1 LNVRGERDFVPT
13 RGSHPYCVGTIT
25 NVVTDKNIFVF
36 DPAYVEDE
44 QRPVLTLSY
53 YDIERKLI
61 TRPREVQRRLPAFF
75 SNLLPERDGVLR
87 DYLAQRAGISPE
99 REFPLLWLA
108 GADLPGAVIAEDS
121 EGQPLPPPEEKSE
134 TREANKEEVLR
145 FSLAGVQLKFSA
157 IGRGE
162 KQLRI
167 PVQGRDSQWI
177 VKLPSP
183 RFPKVPE
190 NEFAMM
196 TLAREVGIEVLE
208 FGLIPVSS
216 IGNLPAEFTED
227 KTNAYFIRQFDR
239 GPDGERIHAED
250 FNQIYGQYPEKKHEQ
265 HGYTGMAKDIW
276 ALLGEKGLTEFIR
289 RIVFNAA
296 IGNADMH
303 LKNWSLLYRDGRTPT
318 LSPGYDYVSTMRY
331 LPERGLGLPL
341 ARTKDVSRLDGEL
354 LEKTSLQAGVPRGLV
369 KDVAPETARSFIRA
383 WSQHKAG
390 LPIDDLGRRKINEQL
405 QLVPLL
411 KAHMM
416 VGKPKR
422 KKD

>member
-1 LNVRGERDFVPT
+1 MPT
-13 RGSHPYCVGTIT
+13 LRIKLGNRLVGTIT

-36 DPAYVEDE
+36 DPGYVEDE
-44 QRPVLTLSY
+44 HRPVLSLSY

-61 TRPREVQRRLPAFF
+61 TRPREVQRRLPPFF

-99 REFPLLWLA
+99 REFPLLWLV

-145 FSLAGVQLKFSA
+145 FSLAGIQPKFSA
-157 IGRGE
+157 IGQGG

-167 PVQGRDSQWI
+167 PVQGRDGQWI

-183 RFPKVPE
+183 RFPNVPE

-196 TLAREVGIEVLE
+196 TLAKEVGIDVPE
-208 FGLIPVSS
+208 FGLMPVSL
-216 IGNLPAEFTED
+216 IGNLPSEFAED
-227 KTNAYFIRQFDR
+227 NANAYFIRRFDR

-250 FNQIYGQYPEKKHEQ
+250 FNQIYGQYPEKKYEE

-318 LSPGYDYVSTMRY
+318 LAPGYDYVSTMRY

-341 ARTKDVSRLDGEL
+341 ARTKDVSRLDDDL
-354 LEKTSLQAGVPRGLV
+354 LEKASVQAGIPRGLV
-369 KDVAPETARSFIRA
+369 KDVAHETARSFIQA
-383 WSQHKAG
+383 WSRHKAG
-390 LPIDDLGRRKINEQL
+390 LPIDDVGRRKIDEQL
-405 QLVPLL
+405 RIVPLFNEYL
-411 KAHMM
+411 AVEKQ
-416 VGKPKR
+416 KR
-422 KKD
+422 KKT

>member
-1 LNVRGERDFVPT
+1 M
-13 RGSHPYCVGTIT
+13 
-25 NVVTDKNIFVF
+25 F
-36 DPAYVEDE
+36 DPGYIEDE
-44 QRPVLTLSY
+44 RRPVLSLSY
-53 YDIERKLI
+53 YDIERTLI
-61 TRPREVQRRLPAFF
+61 TRPCEVQRRLPPFF

-87 DYLAQRAGISPE
+87 DYLAQRAGISPQ

-108 GADLPGAVIAEDS
+108 GADLPGAVIAEDN
-121 EGQPLPPPEEKSE
+121 EGQPWPPPEEKSE
-134 TREANKEEVLR
+134 TREANKQEVLR

-157 IGRGE
+157 MGRDG

-167 PVQGRDSQWI
+167 PAQGRDGQWV

-183 RFPKVPE
+183 RYQKVPE

-196 TLAREVGIEVLE
+196 TLAREVGIDVPE
-208 FGLIPVSS
+208 FGLIPVGS
-216 IGNLPAEFTED
+216 IGNLPAEFSED
-227 KTNAYFIRQFDR
+227 KTNAYFIRRFDR

-250 FNQIYGQYPEKKHEQ
+250 FNQIYGQYPERKYER

-289 RIVFNAA
+289 RVIFNAA

-303 LKNWSLLYRDGRTPT
+303 LKNWSLLYRDGRTPG
-318 LSPGYDYVSTMRY
+318 LAPGYDYVSTMRY
-331 LPERGLGLPL
+331 MPERGLGLPL
-341 ARTKDVSRLDGEL
+341 ARTKDVARLDDEL
-354 LEKTSLQAGVPRGLV
+354 LEKASAQAGVPRGLV
-369 KDVAPETARSFIRA
+369 NDVAHETARAFTRA
-383 WSQHKAG
+383 WSERKVG
-390 LPIDDLGRRKINEQL
+390 LPIDDLCRQKIDEQL

-411 KAHMM
+411 KAHLA

>member
-1 LNVRGERDFVPT
+1 MPALRIKLGNRL
-13 RGSHPYCVGTIT
+13 VGTIT

-36 DPAYVEDE
+36 DPGYIEDE
-44 QRPVLTLSY
+44 HRPVLSLSY

-61 TRPREVQRRLPAFF
+61 TRPHEVQRRLPPFF

-99 REFPLLWLA
+99 REFPLLWVA

-121 EGQPLPPPEEKSE
+121 EGQPLPPPEEKSGV
-134 TREANKEEVLR
+134 REAQKEEVLR

-157 IGRGE
+157 MGRAG

-167 PVQGRDSQWI
+167 PAQGRDGQWI

-183 RFPKVPE
+183 RFSKVPE

-196 TLAREVGIEVLE
+196 TLARAVGIDVPE
-208 FGLIPVSS
+208 FGLVPVGS
-216 IGNLPAEFTED
+216 IGNLPPEFAED
-227 KTNAYFIRQFDR
+227 KTNAYFIRRFDR

-250 FNQIYGQYPEKKHEQ
+250 FNQIYGQYPEKKYEE

-276 ALLGEKGLTEFIR
+276 AILGEKGLTEFIR
-289 RIVFNAA
+289 RVIFNAA

-303 LKNWSLLYRDGRTPT
+303 LKNWSLLYRDGRTPE
-318 LSPGYDYVSTMRY
+318 LAPGYDYVSTMRY

-341 ARTKDVSRLDGEL
+341 ARTKDVSRLDDEL
-354 LEKTSLQAGVPRGLV
+354 LEKASVQAGIPRGLV
-369 KDVAPETARSFIRA
+369 KDVAHETVRSFIQS

-390 LPIDDLGRRKINEQL
+390 LPIDDVGRRKIDEQL
-405 QLVPLL
+405 QLVPLFKGHL
-411 KAHMM
+411 PI
-416 VGKPKR
+416 GKR
-422 KKD
+422 KKS

>member
-1 LNVRGERDFVPT
+1 MPT
-13 RGSHPYCVGTIT
+13 LRIKLGNRLVGTIT

-36 DPAYVEDE
+36 DPGYVEDE
-44 QRPVLTLSY
+44 HRPVLSLSY

-61 TRPREVQRRLPAFF
+61 TRPREVQRRLPPFF

-99 REFPLLWLA
+99 REFPLLWLV

-134 TREANKEEVLR
+134 RREANREQVLR

-157 IGRGE
+157 IGRGG

-167 PVQGRDSQWI
+167 PVQGRDGQWI

-183 RFPKVPE
+183 RFPNVPE

-196 TLAREVGIEVLE
+196 TLAKEVGIDVPE
-208 FGLIPVSS
+208 FGLMPVSS
-216 IGNLPAEFTED
+216 IGNLPAEFAED
-227 KTNAYFIRQFDR
+227 KANAYFVRRFDR

-250 FNQIYGQYPEKKHEQ
+250 FNQIYGQYPEKKYEE

-318 LSPGYDYVSTMRY
+318 LAPGYDYVSTMRY

-341 ARTKDVSRLDGEL
+341 ARTKDVSRLDDDL
-354 LEKTSLQAGVPRGLV
+354 LEKASVQGGIPRGLV
-369 KDVAPETARSFIRA
+369 KDVAHETARSFIQA
-383 WSQHKAG
+383 WSQHKVG
-390 LPIDDLGRRKINEQL
+390 LPIDDVGRRKIDEQL
-405 QLVPLL
+405 RIVPLFNEYL
-411 KAHMM
+411 A
-416 VGKPKR
+416 VEKPKG
-422 KKD
+422 KKT

>member
-1 LNVRGERDFVPT
+1 MSTLRIKLGNRL
-13 RGSHPYCVGTIT
+13 VGTIT

-36 DPAYVEDE
+36 DPGYVEDE
-44 QRPVLTLSY
+44 RRPVLSLNY

-61 TRPREVQRRLPAFF
+61 TRPREVQRRLPPFF

-99 REFPLLWLA
+99 REFPLLWLV

-121 EGQPLPPPEEKSE
+121 EGQPLPPPEEKSA
-134 TREANKEEVLR
+134 TREANREEVLR

-157 IGRGE
+157 IGRGG
-162 KQLRI
+162 KHLRI
-167 PVQGRDSQWI
+167 PAQGRDGQWI

-196 TLAREVGIEVLE
+196 TLAKEVGIEVPE
-208 FGLIPVSS
+208 FGLMPVRA
-216 IGNLPAEFTED
+216 IGNLPAEFEED
-227 KTNAYFIRQFDR
+227 KTSAYFIRRFDR
-239 GPDGERIHAED
+239 GPDGERIHSED
-250 FNQIYGQYPEKKHEQ
+250 FNQIYGQYPEKKYEE

-303 LKNWSLLYRDGRTPT
+303 LKNWSLLYRDGRTPE
-318 LSPGYDYVSTMRY
+318 LAPGYDYVSTMRY

-341 ARTKDVSRLDGEL
+341 ARTKDVSRLDDEL
-354 LEKTSLQAGVPRGLV
+354 LEKASVQAGVPRGLV
-369 KDVAPETARSFIRA
+369 KGVAHETARSFIQA

-390 LPIDDLGRRKINEQL
+390 LPIDDLGRRKIDEQL
-405 QLVPLL
+405 RLAPLF
-411 KAHMM
+411 KDYFAA
-416 VGKPKR
+416 GKSKR
-422 KKD
+422 RKNETTR

>member
-1 LNVRGERDFVPT
+1 MPT
-13 RGSHPYCVGTIT
+13 LRIKLGNRLVGTIT
-25 NVVTDKNIFVF
+25 NVVADKNIFVF
-36 DPAYVEDE
+36 DQGYVEDE
-44 QRPVLTLSY
+44 HRPVLSLSY

-61 TRPREVQRRLPAFF
+61 TRPREVQRRLPPFF

-99 REFPLLWLA
+99 REFPLLWLV

-121 EGQPLPPPEEKSE
+121 EGQPLPPAEEKSE
-134 TREANKEEVLR
+134 TREANKQEVLR

-157 IGRGE
+157 MGHG

-167 PVQGRDSQWI
+167 PAQGRDGQWI

-183 RFPKVPE
+183 RFPQVPE

-196 TLAREVGIEVLE
+196 TLAKEVGIDVSE

-216 IGNLPAEFTED
+216 IGNLPPEFAED
-227 KTNAYFIRQFDR
+227 KTNAYFIRRFDR

-250 FNQIYGQYPEKKHEQ
+250 FNQIYGQFPEKKYEQ
-265 HGYTGMAKDIW
+265 YGYTGMAKDIW
-276 ALLGEKGLTEFIR
+276 ALLGEKGLSEFIR
-289 RIVFNAA
+289 RVIFNAA

-318 LSPGYDYVSTMRY
+318 LAPGYDYVSTMRY

-341 ARTKDVSRLDGEL
+341 ARTKDVARLDDEL
-354 LEKTSLQAGVPRGLV
+354 LEKASVQAGVPRGLV
-369 KDVAPETARSFIRA
+369 KDVAHETARSFIRA
-383 WSQHKAG
+383 WSQQKDG
-390 LPIDDLGRRKINEQL
+390 LLIDDVGRHKIDEQL
-405 QLVPLL
+405 KLVPLL
-411 KAHMM
+411 KEHCAA
-416 VGKPKR
+416 GKPKR
-422 KKD
+422 KRS

>member
-1 LNVRGERDFVPT
+1 MSTLRIKLGNRL
-13 RGSHPYCVGTIT
+13 VGTIT
-25 NVVTDKNIFVF
+25 NVVTDKNIFLF
-36 DPAYVEDE
+36 DPGYVEDE
-44 QRPVLTLSY
+44 QRPVLSLSY

-99 REFPLLWLA
+99 REFPLLWLV
-108 GADLPGAVIAEDS
+108 GTDLPGAVIAEDS
-121 EGQPLPPPEEKSE
+121 EGQPLPPPEEKSA

-157 IGRGE
+157 IGQGG

-167 PVQGRDSQWI
+167 PAQGRDGQWI

-196 TLAREVGIEVLE
+196 TLAREVGIDVPE
-208 FGLIPVSS
+208 FGLMPVNAF
-216 IGNLPAEFTED
+216 GNLPAEFEED
-227 KTNAYFIRQFDR
+227 KTSAYFIRRFDR
-239 GPDGERIHAED
+239 GPNGERIHAED
-250 FNQIYGQYPEKKHEQ
+250 FNQIYGQYPEKKYEE

-276 ALLGEKGLTEFIR
+276 ALLGAKGLAEFIR
-289 RIVFNAA
+289 RVIFNAA

-303 LKNWSLLYRDGRTPT
+303 LKNWSLLYRNGRTPE
-318 LSPGYDYVSTMRY
+318 LAPGYDYVSTMRY

-341 ARTKDVSRLDGEL
+341 ARTKDVSRLDDEL
-354 LEKTSLQAGVPRGLV
+354 LEKASVQAGVPRGLV
-369 KDVAPETARSFIRA
+369 RDVAHETASSFVQA

-390 LPIDDLGRRKINEQL
+390 LPIDDLGRRKIDEQL
-405 QLVPLL
+405 QFVPLF
-411 KAHMM
+411 KEHHAI
-416 VGKPKR
+416 GKPKR
-422 KKD
+422 QKR

>member
-1 LNVRGERDFVPT
+1 MCTLRIKLGNRL
-13 RGSHPYCVGTIT
+13 VGTIT

-36 DPAYVEDE
+36 DPGYVENE
-44 QRPVLTLSY
+44 QRPVLSLSY

-61 TRPREVQRRLPAFF
+61 TKPREVQRRLPPFF

-87 DYLAQRAGISPE
+87 DYLAQRAGIGPE
-99 REFPLLWLA
+99 REFPLLWLV

-121 EGQPLPPPEEKSE
+121 EGQPLPPPEEKSA

-157 IGRGE
+157 IGRGG

-167 PVQGRDSQWI
+167 PAQGRDGQWI

-196 TLAREVGIEVLE
+196 TLAREVGIDVPE

-216 IGNLPAEFTED
+216 IGNLPAEFAED
-227 KTNAYFIRQFDR
+227 KTNAYFIRRFDR

-250 FNQIYGQYPEKKHEQ
+250 FNQIYGQYPEKKYEQ

-276 ALLGEKGLTEFIR
+276 ALLGAKGLTEFIR
-289 RIVFNAA
+289 RVIFNAA

-303 LKNWSLLYRDGRTPT
+303 LKNWSLLYRDGRTPE
-318 LSPGYDYVSTMRY
+318 LAPGYDYVSTMRY

-341 ARTKDVSRLDGEL
+341 ARTKDISRLDDEL
-354 LEKTSLQAGVPRGLV
+354 LEKTSVQAGVPRGLV
-369 KDVAPETARSFIRA
+369 RDVAHETARLFA
-383 WSQHKAG
+383 QVWSQHKAG
-390 LPIDDLGRRKINEQL
+390 LPIDDVGRRKIDEQL
-405 QLVPLL
+405 TLVPLF
-411 KAHMM
+411 KNHFAAR
-416 VGKPKR
+416 KSER
-422 KKD
+422 KKN

>member
-1 LNVRGERDFVPT
+1 MPT
-13 RGSHPYCVGTIT
+13 LRIKLGNRLVGTIT

-36 DPAYVEDE
+36 DPGYVEAE
-44 QRPVLTLSY
+44 RRPVLSLSY

-61 TRPREVQRRLPAFF
+61 TRPREVQRRLPPFF
-75 SNLLPERDGVLR
+75 SNLLPERDGVLL

-99 REFPLLWLA
+99 REFPLLWLV

-157 IGRGE
+157 IGRGG

-167 PVQGRDSQWI
+167 PAQGRDGQWI

-183 RFPKVPE
+183 RFPMVPE

-196 TLAREVGIEVLE
+196 TLAREVGIDVPE

-216 IGNLPAEFTED
+216 IGNLPAEFAED
-227 KTNAYFIRQFDR
+227 KTNAYFIRRFDR

-250 FNQIYGQYPEKKHEQ
+250 FNQIYGQFPEKKYEQ

-276 ALLGEKGLTEFIR
+276 ALLGEKGLAQFIR
-289 RIVFNAA
+289 RVIFNAA

-303 LKNWSLLYRDGRTPT
+303 LKNWSLLYRDGRTPE
-318 LSPGYDYVSTMRY
+318 LAPGYDYVSTMRY

-341 ARTKDVSRLDGEL
+341 ARTKDVSRLDDEL
-354 LEKTSLQAGVPRGLV
+354 LEKASAQAGVPRGLV
-369 KDVAPETARSFIRA
+369 KDVAHETAHAFSLA
-383 WSQHKAG
+383 WSQYKAG
-390 LPIDDLGRRKINEQL
+390 LPIDDVARGKIDKQL
-405 QLVPLL
+405 KLVPLL
-411 KAHMM
+411 KAHFA
-416 VGKPKR
+416 VGRIKPKR
-422 KKD
+422 S

>member
-1 LNVRGERDFVPT
+1 MSTLRIKLGNRL
-13 RGSHPYCVGTIT
+13 VGTIT

-36 DPAYVEDE
+36 DPGYVEDE
-44 QRPVLTLSY
+44 QRPVLSLSY

-61 TRPREVQRRLPAFF
+61 TRPREVQRRVPPFF

-99 REFPLLWLA
+99 REFPLLWLV

-121 EGQPLPPPEEKSE
+121 EGQPLPPPEEKSA

-157 IGRGE
+157 IGRGG

-167 PVQGRDSQWI
+167 PAQGRDGQWI

-196 TLAREVGIEVLE
+196 TLAKEVGIDVPE
-208 FGLIPVSS
+208 FGLIQVSS
-216 IGNLPAEFTED
+216 IGNLPAEFAED
-227 KTNAYFIRQFDR
+227 KTNAYFIRRFDR

-250 FNQIYGQYPEKKHEQ
+250 FNQLYGQYPEKKYEQ

-276 ALLGEKGLTEFIR
+276 ALLGAKGLTEFIR
-289 RIVFNAA
+289 RVIFNAA

-303 LKNWSLLYRDGRTPT
+303 LKNWSLLYRDGRTPE
-318 LSPGYDYVSTMRY
+318 LAPGYDYVSTMRY

-341 ARTKDVSRLDGEL
+341 ARTKDLSRLDDEL
-354 LEKTSLQAGVPRGLV
+354 LEKASVQAGVPRGLV
-369 KDVAPETARSFIRA
+369 RDVAHETAHSFIQA
-383 WSQHKAG
+383 WLKHKAG
-390 LPIDDLGRRKINEQL
+390 LPIDDLGRRKIDEQL
-405 QLVPLL
+405 RIVPLFKEHL
-411 KAHMM
+411 G
-416 VGKPKR
+416 VEKPKR
-422 KKD
+422 KKQAEG

>member
-1 LNVRGERDFVPT
+1 MPT
-13 RGSHPYCVGTIT
+13 LRIKLGNRLVGTIT

-36 DPAYVEDE
+36 DPGYIEDE
-44 QRPVLTLSY
+44 HRPVLSLSY

-61 TRPREVQRRLPAFF
+61 TRPREVQRRLPPFF

-99 REFPLLWLA
+99 REFPLLWLV

-121 EGQPLPPPEEKSE
+121 EGVPLPPPEEKSG
-134 TREANKEEVLR
+134 TREANEQEVLR

-157 IGRGE
+157 MGRGG

-167 PVQGRDSQWI
+167 PAQGRDGQWI

-196 TLAREVGIEVLE
+196 TLAREVGIDVPE
-208 FGLIPVSS
+208 FGLMPVGS
-216 IGNLPAEFTED
+216 IANLPPEFADD
-227 KTNAYFIRQFDR
+227 KSNAYFIRRFDR

-250 FNQIYGQYPEKKHEQ
+250 FNQIYGQYPEQKYEQ

-276 ALLGEKGLTEFIR
+276 ALLGERGLTEFIR
-289 RIVFNAA
+289 RVIFNAA

-303 LKNWSLLYRDGRTPT
+303 LKNWSLLYRDGRMPT
-318 LSPGYDYVSTMRY
+318 LAPGYDYVSTMRY

-341 ARTKDVSRLDGEL
+341 ARTKDVSGLDNEL
-354 LEKTSLQAGVPRGLV
+354 LEKASVQAGVPRGLV
-369 KDVAPETARSFIRA
+369 KDVAHETARSFMQA

-390 LPIDDLGRRKINEQL
+390 LPIDDVGRRKIDEQL
-405 QLVPLL
+405 KLVPLL
-411 KAHMM
+411 KGHLPI
-416 VGKPKR
+416 GKPKH
-422 KKD
+422 KKS

>member
-1 LNVRGERDFVPT
+1 MPT
-13 RGSHPYCVGTIT
+13 LRIKLGNRLVGTIT

-36 DPAYVEDE
+36 DPEYVEDE
-44 QRPVLTLSY
+44 NRPVLSLSY

-61 TRPREVQRRLPAFF
+61 TTPREVQRRLPPFF

-87 DYLAQRAGISPE
+87 DYLARRAGISPE
-99 REFPLLWLA
+99 REFPLLWLV

-121 EGQPLPPPEEKSE
+121 EGQALPPPEEKSE
-134 TREANKEEVLR
+134 RRAGNKEEVLR

-157 IGRGE
+157 VGRGG

-167 PVQGRDSQWI
+167 PAQGRDGQWI

-196 TLAREVGIEVLE
+196 TLAREVGIAVPE
-208 FGLIPVSS
+208 FGLLPVGS
-216 IGNLPAEFTED
+216 IGNLPAEFVED
-227 KTNAYFIRQFDR
+227 QTNAYFIRRFDR

-250 FNQIYGQYPEKKHEQ
+250 FNQIYGQYPEKKYEE

-276 ALLGEKGLTEFIR
+276 ALLGEKGLAEFIR
-289 RIVFNAA
+289 RVIFNAA

-303 LKNWSLLYRDGRTPT
+303 LKNWSLLYRDGRTPE
-318 LSPGYDYVSTMRY
+318 LAPGYDYVSTIRY

-341 ARTKDVSRLDGEL
+341 ARTKDVSRLDDEL
-354 LEKTSLQAGVPRGLV
+354 LEKASVQAGVPRGLV
-369 KDVAPETARSFIRA
+369 KDVAHETARAFTRA
-383 WSQHKAG
+383 WSRHKAG
-390 LPIDDLGRRKINEQL
+390 LAIDDVSRRKIDEQL
-405 QLVPLL
+405 QLIPLL
-411 KAHMM
+411 KGHVTVSKAR
-416 VGKPKR
+416 KR
-422 KKD
+422 KNK

>member
-1 LNVRGERDFVPT
+1 MPT
-13 RGSHPYCVGTIT
+13 LRIKLGNRLVGTIT

-36 DPAYVEDE
+36 DPGYVGDE
-44 QRPVLTLSY
+44 RRPVLSLSY
-53 YDIERKLI
+53 YDIERKLV
-61 TRPREVQRRLPAFF
+61 TRPREVQRRLPPFF

-99 REFPLLWLA
+99 REFPLLWLV

-121 EGQPLPPPEEKSE
+121 EGQPLPPEEKSE

-157 IGRGE
+157 IGRGGR
-162 KQLRI
+162 QLRI
-167 PVQGRDSQWI
+167 PAQGRDGQWI

-196 TLAREVGIEVLE
+196 TLAKEVGIDVPE
-208 FGLIPVSS
+208 FGLIPVGS
-216 IGNLPAEFTED
+216 IENLPPEFAEN
-227 KTNAYFIRQFDR
+227 KTNAYFIRRFDR

-250 FNQIYGQYPEKKHEQ
+250 FNQIYGQYPEKKYEE

-276 ALLGEKGLTEFIR
+276 ALLGEKGLREFIR

-318 LSPGYDYVSTMRY
+318 LAPGYDYVSTMRY
-331 LPERGLGLPL
+331 LPDRGLGLPL
-341 ARTKDVSRLDGEL
+341 ARTKDVSRLDDEL
-354 LEKTSLQAGVPRGLV
+354 LEKTSVQAGVPRGLV
-369 KDVAPETARSFIRA
+369 KDVAHETARVFTHT
-383 WSQHKAG
+383 WSQHNAG
-390 LPIDDLGRRKINEQL
+390 LPIDDLGRRKIDEQL
-405 QLVPLL
+405 RLVPLF
-411 KAHMM
+411 KEH
-416 VGKPKR
+416 VVSGRKPKR
-422 KKD
+422 KKS

>member
-1 LNVRGERDFVPT
+1 MPT
-13 RGSHPYCVGTIT
+13 LRIKLGNRLVGTIT

-36 DPAYVEDE
+36 DSGYVEDE
-44 QRPVLTLSY
+44 QRPVLSLSY

-61 TRPREVQRRLPAFF
+61 TRPREVQRRLPPFF

-87 DYLAQRAGISPE
+87 DYLAQRAGISSE
-99 REFPLLWLA
+99 REFPLLWLV
-108 GADLPGAVIAEDS
+108 GTDLPGAVIAEDS
-121 EGQPLPPPEEKSE
+121 EGQPLPPPEDKSE
-134 TREANKEEVLR
+134 TRKANKEEVLR

-157 IGRGE
+157 IGRGG

-167 PVQGRDSQWI
+167 PAQGRDGQWI
-177 VKLPSP
+177 VKLPSA
-183 RFPKVPE
+183 RFPNVPE

-196 TLAREVGIEVLE
+196 TLAREVGIDVPE
-208 FGLIPVSS
+208 FGLVPVGS
-216 IGNLPAEFTED
+216 IGNLPDEFAEG
-227 KTNAYFIRQFDR
+227 KTNAYFIRRFDR

-250 FNQIYGQYPEKKHEQ
+250 FNQIYGQYPEKKYEE

-303 LKNWSLLYRDGRTPT
+303 LKNWSLLYRDGRTPE
-318 LSPGYDYVSTMRY
+318 LSPGYDYVSTIRY
-331 LPERGLGLPL
+331 LPDRGLGLPL
-341 ARTKDVSRLDGEL
+341 ARTKDVSRLDDEL
-354 LEKTSLQAGVPRGLV
+354 LEKASGQAGIPRGLV
-369 KDVAPETARSFIRA
+369 KDVAHETARSFIQA

-390 LPIDDLGRRKINEQL
+390 LPIDDLSRRKIDEQL

-411 KAHMM
+411 KGHL
-416 VGKPKR
+416 VIEKPKGKR
-422 KKD
+422 N

>member
-1 LNVRGERDFVPT
+1 MPT
-13 RGSHPYCVGTIT
+13 LRIKLGNRLVGTIT

-36 DPAYVEDE
+36 DPGYVGDE
-44 QRPVLTLSY
+44 RRPVLSLSY
-53 YDIERKLI
+53 YDIERKLV
-61 TRPREVQRRLPAFF
+61 TRPREVQRRLPPFF

-99 REFPLLWLA
+99 REFPLLWLV

-145 FSLAGVQLKFSA
+145 FSLAGVQLKFST
-157 IGRGE
+157 IGRGG

-167 PVQGRDSQWI
+167 PAQGRDGQWI

-196 TLAREVGIEVLE
+196 TLAKEVGIDVPE
-208 FGLIPVSS
+208 FGLMPVGS
-216 IGNLPAEFTED
+216 IENLPLEFAEN
-227 KTNAYFIRQFDR
+227 KTNAYFIRRFDR
-239 GPDGERIHAED
+239 GPDGARIHGED
-250 FNQIYGQYPEKKHEQ
+250 FNQIYGQYPEKKYEE

-303 LKNWSLLYRDGRTPT
+303 LKNWSLLTATAERRRLRPVTITFPQCGICRTEAWACR
-318 LSPGYDYVSTMRY
+318 SPEQRMYPAWTMNSWKKHLCKR
-331 LPERGLGLPL
+331 
-341 ARTKDVSRLDGEL
+341 VF
-354 LEKTSLQAGVPRGLV
+354 LE
-369 KDVAPETARSFIRA
+369 A
-383 WSQHKAG
+383 W
-390 LPIDDLGRRKINEQL
+390 
-405 QLVPLL
+405 
-411 KAHMM
+411 
-416 VGKPKR
+416 
-422 KKD
+422 

>member
-1 LNVRGERDFVPT
+1 MPT
-13 RGSHPYCVGTIT
+13 LRIKLGNRLVGTIT
-25 NVVTDKNIFVF
+25 NVVTDKNIFLF

-44 QRPVLTLSY
+44 HRPVLSLSY

-61 TRPREVQRRLPAFF
+61 TRPRDVQRRLPPFF

-87 DYLAQRAGISPE
+87 DYVAQRAAISPE
-99 REFPLLWLA
+99 REFPFLWLV

-121 EGQPLPPPEEKSE
+121 EGQPLPPPEEKSKVSLA
-134 TREANKEEVLR
+134 RKEEVLR

-157 IGRGE
+157 IGRGG

-167 PVQGRDSQWI
+167 PAEGRDGQWV

-183 RFPKVPE
+183 RFANVPE

-196 TLAREVGIEVLE
+196 TLAKEIGIDVPE
-208 FGLIPVSS
+208 FGLIPVGS
-216 IGNLPAEFTED
+216 IGNLPPEFAEE
-227 KTNAYFIRQFDR
+227 KTNAYFIRRFDR

-250 FNQIYGQYPEKKHEQ
+250 FNQIYGQYPEKKYEQ

-276 ALLGEKGLTEFIR
+276 ALLGEKGLAEFIR

-303 LKNWSLLYRDGRTPT
+303 LKNWSLLYHDGRTPS
-318 LSPGYDYVSTMRY
+318 LAPGYDYVSTIRY

-341 ARTKDVSRLDGEL
+341 ARTKDVSRLDDEL
-354 LEKTSLQAGVPRGLV
+354 LEKASGQAGIPRGLV
-369 KDVAPETARSFIRA
+369 KDVAHETARSLIRA
-383 WSQHKAG
+383 WSQQKGA
-390 LPIDDLGRRKINEQL
+390 LPIDDVGRAKIDEQL

-411 KAHMM
+411 TEHLA
-416 VGKPKR
+416 KPKR
-422 KKD
+422 KKS

>member
-1 LNVRGERDFVPT
+1 MSTLRIKLGNRL
-13 RGSHPYCVGTIT
+13 VGTIT

-36 DPAYVEDE
+36 DPEYVEDE
-44 QRPVLTLSY
+44 QRPVLSLSY

-61 TRPREVQRRLPAFF
+61 TRPREVQRRLPPFF

-99 REFPLLWLA
+99 REFPLLWLV
-108 GADLPGAVIAEDS
+108 GTDLPGAVIAEDS
-121 EGQPLPPPEEKSE
+121 EGRPLPPPEEKSA
-134 TREANKEEVLR
+134 TREANQEEVLR

-157 IGRGE
+157 IGRGG

-167 PVQGRDSQWI
+167 PAQGRDGQWI

-183 RFPKVPE
+183 RFSKVPE
-190 NEFAMM
+190 NEFAIM
-196 TLAREVGIEVLE
+196 TLAREVGVDVPE

-216 IGNLPAEFTED
+216 IGNLPAEFAEE
-227 KTNAYFIRQFDR
+227 KTNAYFIRRFDR

-250 FNQIYGQYPEKKHEQ
+250 FNQIYGQYPEKKYEE

-276 ALLGEKGLTEFIR
+276 ALLGQKGLTEFVR

-303 LKNWSLLYRDGRTPT
+303 LKNWSLLYRDGRTPE
-318 LSPGYDYVSTMRY
+318 LAPGYDYVSTMRY

-341 ARTKDVSRLDGEL
+341 ARTKDVSRLDDAL
-354 LEKTSLQAGVPRGLV
+354 LEKASVQAGVPRGLV
-369 KDVAPETARSFIRA
+369 KSVAHETARSFVQS
-383 WSQHKAG
+383 WSRHKAG
-390 LPIDDLGRRKINEQL
+390 LPIDELTRRKIDEQL
-405 QLVPLL
+405 RIVPLFE
-411 KAHMM
+411 AHLGT
-416 VGKPKR
+416 GKPKR
-422 KKD
+422 KKM

>member
-1 LNVRGERDFVPT
+1 MPT
-13 RGSHPYCVGTIT
+13 LRIKLGNRLVGTIT

-44 QRPVLTLSY
+44 QRPVLSLSY
-53 YDIERKLI
+53 YDFERKLI
-61 TRPREVQRRLPAFF
+61 ARPREVQRRLPPFF

-99 REFPLLWLA
+99 REFPLLWLV
-108 GADLPGAVIAEDS
+108 GADLPGAVVAEDS

-157 IGRGE
+157 MGRGG

-167 PVQGRDSQWI
+167 PVQGRDGKWI

-196 TLAREVGIEVLE
+196 TLAREVGIEVPE
-208 FGLIPVSS
+208 FGLIPISS
-216 IGNLPAEFTED
+216 IGNLPAEFAED
-227 KTNAYFIRQFDR
+227 DANAYFIRRFDR

-250 FNQIYGQYPEKKHEQ
+250 FNQIYGQYPEKKYEQ

-289 RIVFNAA
+289 RVIFNAA

-303 LKNWSLLYRDGRTPT
+303 LKNWSLVYRDGRTPE
-318 LSPGYDYVSTMRY
+318 LAPGYDYVSTMRY
-331 LPERGLGLPL
+331 LPDRGLGLPL
-341 ARTKDVSRLDGEL
+341 ARTKDVSRLDDEL
-354 LEKTSLQAGVPRGLV
+354 LEKASVQAGVPRGLV
-369 KDVAPETARSFIRA
+369 KDVAHETARFFIET

-390 LPIDDLGRRKINEQL
+390 LPIDDVGRRKIDEQL
-405 QLVPLL
+405 HIVPLFEEHL
-411 KAHMM
+411 
-416 VGKPKR
+416 VIEKPKR
-422 KKD
+422 KKPSP